1 MNTFSAENSRR
12 LFFLKYKNERRKGEN
27 KMDLKVEEYQLPA
40 EIQFNFEEIKL
51 EISEE
56 LKKFENLV
64 YTDDQVKDAKSDR
77 ASLNKLKKAL
87 QDEKTRRKKEYLKPF
102 EDFENKIN
110 EIIKLIDAPVSLID
124 KQVKE
129 FEEKKKA
136 DKRIEIGSFW
146 ETTDHPEWLTLAK
159 IFDERWLNA
168 SYSMRQIKDDING
181 WNNRIASE
189 LETLQQLD
197 EFSFEAVETYKRTLD
212 MNQAIAEGKRL
223 ADIQKRKEEE
233 ARRKAELLEAQKQ
246 AEQAQIQA
254 TEVSKEEAEE
264 IDGNEEKAEETAQ
277 SASMWISFSALL
289 TVEQALKLKEFFNE
303 NNIQFKKI

>member
-1 MNTFSAENSRR
+1 
-12 LFFLKYKNERRKGEN
+12 LFFLKYKKERRKGEN

-51 EISEE
+51 EISEK

-136 DKRIEIGSFW
+136 DKRIEIGAFW
-146 ETTDHPEWLTLAK
+146 EMTEHPEWMTLAR

-168 SYSMRQIKDDING
+168 SYSMKQIKDDING
-181 WNNRIASE
+181 WINRINSE
-189 LETLQQLD
+189 IETLQQLED
-197 EFSFEAVETYKRTLD
+197 FSFEAIDVYKRSLD

-233 ARRKAELLEAQKQ
+233 ARRKAEFLEAQKQ

-254 TEVSKEEAEE
+254 TGALKEEAEE
-264 IDGNEEKAEETAQ
+264 TAGNEEKAEETAQ
-277 SASMWISFSALL
+277 SASSSMWISFSALL

>member
-1 MNTFSAENSRR
+1 
-12 LFFLKYKNERRKGEN
+12 
-27 KMDLKVEEYQLPA
+27 MDLKVEEYQLPA

-51 EISEE
+51 EISEK

-102 EDFENKIN
+102 EDFESKIN

-146 ETTDHPEWLTLAK
+146 ETTEHPEWLTLAK
-159 IFDERWLNA
+159 LFDERWLNA
-168 SYSMRQIKDDING
+168 TYTMKQIQADING
-181 WNNRIASE
+181 WINRINSE
-189 LETLQQLD
+189 IETLQQLED
-197 EFSFEAVETYKRTLD
+197 FSFEAIETYKRSLD

-246 AEQAQIQA
+246 AEEAKLQEMQKAGSELA
-254 TEVSKEEAEE
+254 EGFSEGLKEEQKFIQPEVDEE
-264 IDGNEEKAEETAQ
+264 FEKKVFSEETAQ
-277 SASMWISFSALL
+277 SASMWINFSALL
-289 TVEQALKLKEFFNE
+289 TVDQALKLKEFFNE

>member
-1 MNTFSAENSRR
+1 
-12 LFFLKYKNERRKGEN
+12 
-27 KMDLKVEEYQLPA
+27 MDLKVEEYQLPA

-51 EISEE
+51 EISEK

-136 DKRIEIGSFW
+136 DKRIEIGAFW
-146 ETTDHPEWLTLAK
+146 ETTEHPEWMTLAR

-168 SYSMRQIKDDING
+168 TYTMKQIQADITG
-181 WNNRIASE
+181 WINRVNSE
-189 LETLQQLD
+189 LETLEQLD
-197 EFSFEAVETYKRTLD
+197 SFSFEAIDVYKRSLD

-246 AEQAQIQA
+246 AEEAQKA
-254 TEVSKEEAEE
+254 GAELAEGFEKGVEA
-264 IDGNEEKAEETAQ
+264 KAEETAQ
-277 SASMWISFSALL
+277 SASSSMWISFSALL
-289 TVEQALKLKEFFNE
+289 TVDQALKLKQFFNE

>member
-1 MNTFSAENSRR
+1 MN
-12 LFFLKYKNERRKGEN
+12 LKI
-27 KMDLKVEEYQLPA
+27 EEYQLPA
-40 EIQFNFEEIKL
+40 EIQFNFDEIKL
-51 EISEE
+51 EISEK

-87 QDEKTRRKKEYLKPF
+87 QDEKVRRKKEYLKPF

-136 DKRIEIGSFW
+136 DKRIEIGAFW
-146 ETTDHPEWLTLAK
+146 ETTEHPEWLTLAK
-159 IFDERWLNA
+159 IFDDRWLNA
-168 SYSMRQIKDDING
+168 SYSMKQIKEDING
-181 WNNRIASE
+181 WIEKLNSDI
-189 LETLQQLD
+189 ETLQQLD
-197 EFSFEAVETYKRTLD
+197 EFSFEAIETYKRSLD
-212 MNQAIAEGKRL
+212 LNQAIAEGKRL

-254 TEVSKEEAEE
+254 TGALKEEAEE
-264 IDGNEEKAEETAQ
+264 IAGNEEKAEEKAQ
-277 SASMWISFSALL
+277 SASSSMWISFSALL

-303 NNIQFKKI
+303 NEIQFKKI

>member
-1 MNTFSAENSRR
+1 
-12 LFFLKYKNERRKGEN
+12 
-27 KMDLKVEEYQLPA
+27 MDLKVEEYQLPA

-51 EISEE
+51 EISEK

-146 ETTDHPEWLTLAK
+146 ETTEHPDWITLAR

-168 SYSMRQIKDDING
+168 TYSMRQIKDDING
-181 WNNRIASE
+181 WINRINSE
-189 LETLQQLD
+189 IETLQQLD
-197 EFSFEAVETYKRTLD
+197 SFSFEAIETYKRSLD

-223 ADIQKRKEEE
+223 ADIQKRKEEAQKRAEEE
-233 ARRKAELLEAQKQ
+233 AKRKAELLEAQKQ

-254 TEVSKEEAEE
+254 RTAQKEEPEE
-264 IDGNEEKAEETAQ
+264 TDAKEEKGEEKAQNGAV
-277 SASMWISFSALL
+277 WISFSALL
-289 TVEQALKLKEFFNE
+289 NVENAQKLKAFFESNE
-303 NNIQFKKI
+303 IQFKKI

>member
-1 MNTFSAENSRR
+1 MEVKIET
-12 LFFLKYKNERRKGEN
+12 
-27 KMDLKVEEYQLPA
+27 YQLPA
-40 EIQFNFEEIKL
+40 EIQFNFEELKA
-51 EISEE
+51 EIAEKVKIYE
-56 LKKFENLV
+56 TLV
-64 YTDDQVKDAKSDR
+64 YGDDEIKTAKSDR
-77 ASLNKLKKAL
+77 ANLNRIKKAL
-87 QDEKTRRKKEYLKPF
+87 QDEKVRRKKEYLKPF

-124 KQVKE
+124 SQVKE

-136 DKRIEIGSFW
+136 DKRIEIGAFW
-146 ETTDHPEWLTLAK
+146 ETTEHPEWLTLAR

-168 SYSMRQIKDDING
+168 SYSMKQIKEDING
-181 WNNRIASE
+181 WIEKLNSD
-189 LETLQQLD
+189 LETLQQLED
-197 EFSFEAVETYKRTLD
+197 FSFEAIEIYKRSLD
-212 MNQAIAEGKRL
+212 LNQAIAEGKRL

-254 TEVSKEEAEE
+254 TGALKEEAEE
-264 IDGNEEKAEETAQ
+264 IAGNEEKAAETAQ

-289 TVEQALKLKEFFNE
+289 TVDQALKLKKFFNE